1 MGPPEPTSSWNGIT
15 PVPFHGAGCI
25 VYTKREGNVGILSEG
40 KSPTRGPA
48 TLKGRPSSFIPLLPA
63 FIPMLTFL
71 LFPLTFDFFF
81 LPFIFLLA
89 LTLCHFYHPILLS
102 LSPACC
108 VGSYF
113 SSIWTKV
120 LNPTQPCVQLGYPGP
135 RSPSPGD
142 L

>member
-81 LPFIFLLA
+81 LALHIPFGSHFVPFLSSNSAFIVSRL
-89 LTLCHFYHPILLS
+89 LRWQLLFLHLDQSPQPHPTLCPAGLSWTS
-102 LSPACC
+102 LSVP
-108 VGSYF
+108 
-113 SSIWTKV
+113 W
-120 LNPTQPCVQLGYPGP
+120 
-135 RSPSPGD
+135 
-142 L
+142 